1 MPTRPTHT
9 SETAYT
15 RGTYSRVHTQTH
27 NGHVQVRVP
36 IRLGARGEESK
47 DQFARAHP
55 RSMCSCSVVGSCV
68 LLLLFTGAAEAA
80 LLLPHATPDR
90 TLFERL
96 HDPRLVPTSEAQAMP
111 VVRLPGYLLHL
122 LRWLHLPH
130 LLHHLLACCTY

>member
-1 MPTRPTHT
+1 
-9 SETAYT
+9 
-15 RGTYSRVHTQTH
+15 
-27 NGHVQVRVP
+27 
-36 IRLGARGEESK
+36 
-47 DQFARAHP
+47 
-55 RSMCSCSVVGSCV
+55 MCSLSVVGSCV

>member
-1 MPTRPTHT
+1 M
-9 SETAYT
+9 
-15 RGTYSRVHTQTH
+15 G
-27 NGHVQVRVP
+27 
-36 IRLGARGEESK
+36 
-47 DQFARAHP
+47 
-55 RSMCSCSVVGSCV
+55 SCSVDGSCV